1 MRIRRF
7 GFESKRLGYIVGL
20 FGMVMIPALLFLFCL
35 SMPVH
40 AGGSSGVW
48 PVQLV
53 PDSTVTSGTDSGASV
68 FVIDFTAKTRYTGN
82 VMGQLTGVTLSGV
95 SPWPPAASA
104 GVSIYYTDLLVKPA
118 AGASMLDLA
127 NWTLID
133 TPTTLLTG
141 NTVYAFDIPFNP
153 AAPYGG
159 LKFVWSGAS
168 PFSYGFRYSTS
179 GNP

>member
-1 MRIRRF
+1 MRIIKLDF
-7 GFESKRLGYIVGL
+7 KDKKTWYFAALIGVIA
-20 FGMVMIPALLFLFCL
+20 ALLFLFCL
-35 SMPVH
+35 SGTAR

-53 PDSTVTSGTDSGASV
+53 PDGTVTSGADSGASV
-68 FVIDFTAKTRYTGN
+68 YVVDFTTKARYTGN
-82 VMGQLTGVTLSGV
+82 VMGQLTGVTLSAV
-95 SPWPPAASA
+95 SPWPPAADT
-104 GVSIYYTDLLVKPA
+104 GVSIYYADLLVKPA
-118 AGASMLDLA
+118 AGASMLDLVK
-127 NWTLID
+127 WTLID

-153 AAPYGG
+153 AAPYGA